1 MGYGMYKRLD
11 GDTLNKLLE
20 AGIGEFAEKGFDKA
34 NIADIAKKSGL
45 SVGVMYKYYKD
56 KDDFFISCV
65 RHSLELLNEVMD
77 ELTDESNGLIGN
89 MEITL
94 RRLVEHA
101 RKHTEYYVMYHEITA
116 GGCRKF
122 APQLAKEIESVTST
136 VYSKLIG
143 DAKAKGLV
151 RQDIDPNMFAFFFD
165 NLLMMLQF
173 SLSCEYYRERM
184 KIYCNGEPTDE
195 MLVKELLKF
204 MYAALGIK

>member
-20 AGIGEFAEKGFDKA
+20 AVIGEFAEKGFDKA

-173 SLSCEYYRERM
+173 SLCCEYYRERM

>member
-20 AGIGEFAEKGFDKA
+20 AGIGEFADKGFDKA
-34 NIADIAKKSGL
+34 NIADIARKSGL

-151 RQDIDPNMFAFFFD
+151 RQDIDPNTFAFFFD

-195 MLVKELLKF
+195 MLVNELLKF

>member
-1 MGYGMYKRLD
+1 MYKRLD

>member
-34 NIADIAKKSGL
+34 NIADIAKTSGL